1 MPIRQNI
8 LRKGKA
14 PKQNLLEFDTL
25 AQESG
30 VLGDLTTS
38 RFFKISEFPSVLPT
52 GNSSFLIEG
61 SDLLKPEIKLKTELL
76 DSQGNPIFHYAIPNY
91 DKELPARRIA
101 IEVYEDEVVNGVG
114 SFTVFGE
121 INPEKF
127 DVPVEFRDTYNVRF
141 TAPITINKKIK
152 NTQPIRFYGDP
163 TLSVSELVKG
173 VLERVPTGGSTQT
186 TITGSVEFINPN
198 PQVEFSVDS
207 GSLTGNSNQFKEVGN
222 SLKNYINQNQG
233 SAQSSILQK
242 PIRTKKPY
250 TFVVQ
255 EMEKGV
261 DNALN
266 KITSAMK
273 GASFSITRPD
283 LLVDSTTY
291 PDNKFNKPQ
300 SFETK
305 ILDVINSTTFTTTTE
320 YTITNKKNNN
330 KIVVPLSPSSSN
342 ATITHNVVSST
353 ESENEV
359 FQRSFANM
367 TVGNLRTF
375 SGDTYKAKIYM
386 KEEGTSGE
394 FEKIYETLVE
404 APNELV
410 DLNSITGFKNVGLF
424 NTQSIVDNYWIT
436 SSNTAQAN
444 TNDDTLIDGV
454 LLSGSVA
461 GVSDNFTFIT
471 SQSVSLEKNED
482 YVVEFNTAFKPSVK
496 TQSDGTTKP
505 EAVLE
510 VFLTGS
516 FLSENQT
523 ETSLG
528 EVDLSDEPV
537 NTNVFKIVN
546 EKQIS
551 DFKTHN
557 GNSSPSGSL
566 GFRVKSGQF
575 ILQDVRLRPFSETN
589 FSPGFFK
596 ANVPMPKPVKRG
608 KPYDFM
614 VEFFDA
620 NNNLAETVAL
630 QDNVSFNGPR
640 QVIGDGDDAILTGS
654 VFLSN
659 TEDSGIEFHGGSAYI
674 RSVGYN
680 GFDRT
685 LAESKGG
692 FMMFS
697 GSVSKSLNTSE
708 SYDGVGLELVDAHGE
723 NPSGSRFL
731 RFRTSGSTGPS
742 QFEVQTDTFLFGI
755 KGTNNNYISG
765 SNGNLEISSSN
776 FALQQDGDVILE
788 GSITAEVGGT
798 IGGFSIGDSSLSA
811 GNVFQLSSSQNTAD
825 PVSFISSSR
834 FKVSAGG
841 QLTASSVQ
849 ITGEVNADT
858 GTVAT
863 SLSNIGV
870 STSSINVQTGS
881 FITNFGILGD
891 TTASIHAQTSSLLT
905 SASLAAD
912 SASAATASINVLNVS
927 SQSME
932 TQVRL
937 SDSGVDIQNK
947 DGATISRFS
956 TSAKFFGS
964 ASLSNTYAEVSEDG
978 LTIVSGS
985 VTQSFFGD
993 DVILGTT
1000 SSEHIKI
1007 SGSGLEVKS
1016 GSVSKIQIHDQG
1028 IQIGSSGGGIS
1039 FDLDGNMTFGSS
1051 LQSDISGSGA
1061 YPADSASQ
1069 DQTLLESSQSMATQ
1083 VKISSTGVDV
1093 QNEQGGTIS
1102 RFSTSAKFFGSASL
1116 SNTYAEVSE
1125 DGLTIVSGSVTS
1137 SFFGKEVI
1145 IGEVGSNKSNVQIQ
1159 NDALN
1164 FRNNEDTIF
1173 SITSAGK
1180 LSFDDADARTLIS
1193 GSFTADSAS
1202 FAGSQ
1207 SLLFT
1212 TSSELTIT
1220 ASAHQTGITALGTET
1235 GSLLTSAS
1243 LAADSASLAQSSIT
1257 AIGVTTGS
1265 LLTASSS
1272 MATQVKI
1279 SAAGVDVQNEKG
1291 STISRFSTSAKFF
1304 GSASLSNTYAE
1315 VSEDGLTIV
1324 SASATSSVFGSD
1336 VTLTGGTITLRNSD
1350 NNNDKLVLTEDSLVI
1365 SDNNNAV
1372 ASFGA
1377 NTVLEGGTVTIR
1389 NTTNNNDKVV
1399 LSENKLEIFDNNNV
1413 VADFGANTVLEGGTI
1428 TIRNTTNNNDK
1439 VVLSED
1445 SFVVF
1450 DNNNEVASFGETT
1463 TIGDTTGQHI
1473 SIDANSIDI
1482 KTAANVTALS
1492 ASSAGIVMSGSITA
1506 TQGNIGG
1513 FKINNQELSA
1523 SGLTISATDQKILIT
1538 GSNAITDGNT
1548 VFLDGAGGVIQVSQS
1563 GIGIFDS
1570 GRTATFTKNT
1580 VVDPAVFKQGSLQ
1593 VQEIVSSS
1601 TEITNPVTTA
1611 ENLRVISSS
1620 KMNRLETQQVY
1631 MDTDSTTSGQGS
1643 LTPFFYVDKGLGRYA
1658 NAGINSASSV
1668 VFSSQKN
1675 LTAQEHTNRS
1685 LPPEFVFSAEYF
1697 TVPIET
1703 TGEFGFVNNSENSGS
1718 SIFTI
1723 TTKVSGSNHT
1733 SATGD
1738 TDDFTDAKFNIL
1750 ALEADT
1756 RGLPNA
1762 RKSEFTFL
1770 QAKASS
1776 SIMFQLQHDGDVVS
1790 RGNLTAFGTSFL
1802 TVSDE
1807 REKKHIYQISE
1818 SLDKVLDLRP
1828 TKFTWKETDK
1838 EDVGFIAQEVEQ
1850 VIPEVVETTKG
1861 FIDVDNEKQSE
1872 ERKTIAY
1879 PKLIP
1884 YLVDTIQQLT
1894 KRIEELEKKVK

>member
-38 RFFKISEFPSVLPT
+38 RFFKISEFPSVLPS

-61 SDLLKPEIKLKTELL
+61 SDLLKPEIELKTELL

-91 DKELPARRIA
+91 DKELPSRRIA

-207 GSLTGNSNQFKEVGN
+207 GSLTGNSNQFEEVGN

-250 TFVVQ
+250 TFVVK

-291 PDNKFNKPQ
+291 PDSKFNKPQ

-320 YTITNKKNNN
+320 YTIINKKNNN

-471 SQSVSLEKNED
+471 SQSLSLEKNED

-546 EKQIS
+546 EKQIT

-685 LAESKGG
+685 IAESKGG

-776 FALQQDGDVILE
+776 FALQEDGDVILE

-870 STSSINVQTGS
+870 STSSINTQTGS
-881 FITNFGILGD
+881 FITNFGVLGD

-1028 IQIGSSGGGIS
+1028 VQIGSSGGGIS

-1125 DGLTIVSGSVTS
+1125 DGLTIVSGSATS
-1137 SFFGKEVI
+1137 SFFGNEVLLGDTSGEHI
-1145 IGEVGSNKSNVQIQ
+1145 KIDSDSIDIKTSNNVTVLSASADGIVMSGSVTANEGTIGGFTLGPTSLIAGSGTTRVSL
-1159 NDALN
+1159 D
-1164 FRNNEDTIF
+1164 
-1173 SITSAGK
+1173 TSAGIH
-1180 LSFDDADARTLIS
+1180 LGDNTFSSAPFRVTRAGALTATSVAITGEVNATSGTTL
-1193 GSFTADSAS
+1193 GSINAL
-1202 FAGSQ
+1202 GVQ
-1207 SLLFT
+1207 
-1212 TSSELTIT
+1212 T
-1220 ASAHQTGITALGTET
+1220 ASILIQT
-1235 GSLLTSAS
+1235 GSLLTFTGSAETSFVAIGTATASLNEQSAS
-1243 LAADSASLAQSSIT
+1243 FLAHSASMNQHSASVNAETGSINSSLGDIGTATASLNEQSASFLAHSASMNLHTSSINT
-1257 AIGVTTGS
+1257 RTGSLDDLETQVVISSDGMDLLNANTNELVSSFRTNIHLNRGNVVIGTTGS
-1265 LLTASSS
+1265 NEENVLIDSDS
-1272 MATQVKI
+1272 
-1279 SAAGVDVQNEKG
+1279 VDIRSG
-1291 STISRFSTSAKFF
+1291 TSA
-1304 GSASLSNTYAE
+1304 L
-1315 VSEDGLTIV
+1315 
-1324 SASATSSVFGSD
+1324 
-1336 VTLTGGTITLRNSD
+1336 
-1350 NNNDKLVLTEDSLVI
+1350 
-1365 SDNNNAV
+1365 
-1372 ASFGA
+1372 ASFG
-1377 NTVLEGGTVTIR
+1377 
-1389 NTTNNNDKVV
+1389 
-1399 LSENKLEIFDNNNV
+1399 S
-1413 VADFGANTVLEGGTI
+1413 
-1428 TIRNTTNNNDK
+1428 
-1439 VVLSED
+1439 
-1445 SFVVF
+1445 
-1450 DNNNEVASFGETT
+1450 TT
-1463 TIGDTTGQHI
+1463 TIGNTSGQHI
-1473 SIDANSIDI
+1473 SIDSDSLDI

-1563 GIGIFDS
+1563 GVGIFDS
-1570 GRTATFTKNT
+1570 GRTATFTKET

-1861 FIDVDNEKQSE
+1861 FIDVDSENQSE

-1884 YLVDTIQQLT
+1884 YLVDTIQHLT